1 MASLCEVLFQEK
13 LVCWYSLYKALH
25 HQVLSK
31 KTTDPEPKLAHS
43 MRANAYLSNVV
54 ASVDEERFLKDLEA
68 VIVQT
73 FDGVGRNYFV
83 FLEDFFEEEEI
94 PEELH
99 CLNSCYCALISR
111 KNFLQERYK
120 GKNNKN
126 YIKSVQYLEEAVSC
140 SDCFYTLACL
150 KKALKEFSSKIS
162 TLPYGCDSLYS
173 YSAFKADRNEPYP
186 FCRAFDELLEEDFD
200 NHDGFRRI
208 ETSKPK
214 NSKKSQQYKNLK
226 EEALDLFLSR
236 TFSSPKASNHTSIFE
251 DSLDLPMDSGQ
262 EDDMEDLF
270 PVTSE
275 WEEESCGTET
285 DYPDLED
292 CSAEDFTVE
301 GETEEDEQSHSQA
314 TSVKD
319 LDIVSFSIQESM
331 DVKPSTR
338 EDKQQENKDVNEEK
352 IDETLTALAN
362 DSFNSNE
369 PPSLS
374 ELFQGSFEHHKDN
387 SQFSKSI
394 YDRDVPKRLYEALRA
409 VLN

>member
-43 MRANAYLSNVV
+43 MRANAYLSNIV
-54 ASVDEERFLKDLEA
+54 ASVDWEGFLKDLEA
-68 VIVQT
+68 VIAQT
-73 FDGVGRNYFV
+73 FDGVGRNYYV
-83 FLEDFFEEEEI
+83 FLEDFFEEDEI

-111 KNFLQERYK
+111 KNFLQERDK
-120 GKNNKN
+120 GKNNKH
-126 YIKSVQYLEEAVSC
+126 YIKSVKYLEEAVSC

-150 KKALKEFSSKIS
+150 KKTLKEFSSKIS
-162 TLPYGCDSLYS
+162 TLPYGCDSLFS
-173 YSAFKADRNEPYP
+173 YSAFKANRSEPYL

-200 NHDGFRRI
+200 NHNGFRRI
-208 ETSKPK
+208 EASKAK
-214 NSKKSQQYKNLK
+214 NSRGSQQHKNLK

-262 EDDMEDLF
+262 ENDIEDLF

-275 WEEESCGTET
+275 WKEESCGTET
-285 DYPDLED
+285 DSRDLED
-292 CSAEDFTVE
+292 CSAEDFSVE
-301 GETEEDEQSHSQA
+301 VATEKEEQ
-314 TSVKD
+314 
-319 LDIVSFSIQESM
+319 SIQESM
-331 DVKPSTR
+331 RVKSATR
-338 EDKQQENKDVNEEK
+338 EDKQQENKNAYEEK
-352 IDETLTALAN
+352 IDETLKALAN
-362 DSFNSNE
+362 DCFNSKE

-374 ELFQGSFEHHKDN
+374 ELFQGGFEHHKDN